1 MAKSE
6 RLFQK
11 IFPNTME
18 QEVQSLLRILLT
30 VENILLS
37 TTVEYLALLILVFLG
52 QCLIF
57 RGLKNIFYNIFRR
70 SQME

>member
-37 TTVEYLALLILVFLG
+37 TTVENLALLILVFLG